1 MNQAEEQNDNNTI
14 LIGDV
19 PDGAEAF
26 LAADI
31 AQESKKPIL
40 FVARDDKRLARA
52 VSLFRFRMP
61 EAEILRF
68 PAWDCL
74 PYDRVS
80 PKSDIIATRLATL
93 ARLMRPAK
101 EDKPRIVVTGINALM
116 QRVPHPDFI
125 KALSLALR
133 PGQEIGFE
141 DVQARLLNLGFERVS
156 TVNEPGEFAP
166 RGGIL
171 DFFPAGRS
179 TPVRLDFFGDEIE
192 SIKSFDPLTQRTDQ
206 PIKGVVLG
214 PVHEFVLNDDSIER
228 FRTEYRDSFGRVKGE
243 DPLYESVSAGRLYAG
258 LDHWLPLLHE
268 KMALLTDYMDGAEL
282 VFEPEVVASKD
293 ARLETIQDFYTARQ
307 SVFEAEKKD
316 HSYKPIKPERLY
328 AGEDDWMAF
337 PDRHR
342 CWQFTSFSV
351 PSGTDVALAKHAY
364 RSIST
369 FAEARQD
376 PDRNIYSAVRDRSD
390 KVLGQGQS
398 VLIAGLSAGSANRL
412 AANLGEAGLEG
423 IKALRGW
430 SDALDDN
437 TDEARR
443 VFNAVLPLERGFEG
457 GGFTLF
463 TEQDILGERI
473 VRPRKRRRSEN
484 FLTEVSGLATGDLVV
499 HVEHGIGR
507 YVGLLTIDLGGA
519 AHDVLHIEYTG
530 GDKLYV
536 PVENIEVLSRFGDG
550 EGVALDKLGGAAWQA
565 RKARAKERITRIA
578 RDLMRIAAER
588 KLRKAETIDVPE
600 SVLDEFSQT
609 FPYSETDDQLNAIED
624 VVEDL
629 ASGKPMDRLV
639 CGDVGFGKTEV
650 AIRAAFVGAMA
661 GHQVAVVAPTT
672 LLARQHF
679 KTFEERFKELNIRLA
694 QLSRLVSPK
703 DATATKEAIKR
714 GEIDI
719 VIGTHAVLA
728 ESLEFA
734 NLGVLIIDEE
744 QRFGVKQKE
753 RMKKLKET
761 VHVLTLTATPIPRTL
776 QLALTG
782 VKDLSLIATPP
793 VDRLAV
799 RTFIMPWDGVI
810 LREALMREQFR
821 GGQSY
826 VVCPRVR
833 DLNDMRERL
842 AKIAPELKVATAHGQ
857 MAPTELEDV
866 MNAFYDRKYDILLA
880 TNIIESGLDIPTVNT
895 MIIHRA
901 DMFGLSALYQLRGR
915 VGRSKLRGYAYLTF
929 DGQKKITGDAQRRLD
944 VMKTLDSLGAGFT
957 LASHDLDIRG
967 AGNLVGEEQSGHI
980 KEVGIELY
988 QQMLEEAVSEVQL
1001 AQELG
1006 VDPATGELRKK
1017 PDDDWVPVLN
1027 TGIAVY
1033 IPEDYVE
1040 ALDVRLGLYRR
1051 VGLLRD
1057 KSEID
1062 AFLAEVEDRF
1072 GAPPEPVLNLLKTV
1086 EFKIKARRARVE
1098 KLDVGPKGIVVG
1110 FREDKFSKPE
1120 KLISW
1125 IHANSQTLSI
1135 RPDQRLVFKR
1145 KIETDEERKKAILSV
1160 LNNLEKLAG

>member
-1 MNQAEEQNDNNTI
+1 MNQTEEQNVNEAV

-26 LAADI
+26 LASDI
-31 AQESKKPIL
+31 AQETGRPIV

-52 VSLFRFRMP
+52 ASLFRFRLP
-61 EAEILRF
+61 EAEVLRF

-80 PKSDIIATRLATL
+80 PKSDLIATRLATL
-93 ARLMRPAK
+93 ARLLRPAA
-101 EDKPRIVVTGINALM
+101 EDRPRVVVTSINALM
-116 QRVPHPDFI
+116 QRVPHPSFI
-125 KALSLALR
+125 KSLSLTLR

-141 DVQARLLNLGFERVS
+141 EVQARLLDLGFERVS
-156 TVNEPGEFAP
+156 TVTEPGEFAP

-171 DFFPAGRS
+171 DFFPAGRAS
-179 TPVRLDFFGDEIE
+179 PVRLDFFGDEIE
-192 SIKSFDPLTQRTDQ
+192 SVRAFDPLTQRTEQ

-214 PVHEFVLNDDSIER
+214 PVHEFVLNEDSIER

-268 KMALLTDYMDGAEL
+268 KMALLTDYVGGGEL
-282 VFEPEVVASKD
+282 VFEPEVVAAKD
-293 ARLETIQDFYTARQ
+293 ARLETIRDFYTARQ
-307 SVFEAEKKD
+307 TVFEVEKKD
-316 HSYKPIKPERLY
+316 HSYKPIAPDRLY
-328 AGEDDWMAF
+328 VTEDDWNAF
-337 PDRHR
+337 PTAHR
-342 CWQFTSFSV
+342 CWQFTNFSV
-351 PSGTDVALAKHAY
+351 PSGTDVALARHSY
-364 RSIST
+364 RSIPT

-376 PDRNIYSAVRDRSD
+376 PERNIYTAVSDRSD
-390 KVLGQGQS
+390 RALAGGQS
-398 VLIAGLSAGSANRL
+398 VVIAGLSAGSANRL
-412 AANLGEAGLEG
+412 ASNLGEAGLEG

-430 SDALDDN
+430 DPALAPEA
-437 TDEARR
+437 EARR

-457 GGFTLF
+457 GGFVLY

-473 VRPRKRRRSEN
+473 VSPRKRRKSDN

-507 YVGLLTIDLGGA
+507 YVELLTIDLSGA
-519 AHDVLHIEYTG
+519 AHDVLHIGYSG

-550 EGVALDKLGGAAWQA
+550 EGVGLDKLGGAAWQA
-565 RKARAKERITRIA
+565 RKARVKERITRTA

-588 KLRKAETIDVPE
+588 KLRKSEILDVPQ
-600 SVLDEFSQT
+600 SVLDEFAQT
-609 FPYSETDDQLNAIED
+609 FPYSETDDQLNAIDD
-624 VVEDL
+624 VIEDL
-629 ASGKPMDRLV
+629 ASGRPMDRLV

-661 GHQVAVVAPTT
+661 GHQVAIVAPTT

-679 KTFEERFKELNIRLA
+679 KTFEERFKDLNIRIA
-694 QLSRLVSPK
+694 QLSRLVSAK
-703 DATATKEAIKR
+703 NATATKEALGR

-719 VIGTHAVLA
+719 VVGTHALLA
-728 ESLEFA
+728 ESLKFG
-734 NLGVLIIDEE
+734 NLGLLVIDEE
-744 QRFGVKQKE
+744 QRFGVRQKE

-833 DLNDMRERL
+833 DLANMRERL
-842 AKIAPELKVATAHGQ
+842 ANIAPELKVAVAHGQ
-857 MAPTELEDV
+857 MPPTELEDV
-866 MNAFYDRKYDILLA
+866 MNAFYDRKFDILLA
-880 TNIIESGLDIPTVNT
+880 TNIIESGIDIPTVNT
-895 MIIHRA
+895 MIIQRA
-901 DMFGLSALYQLRGR
+901 DMFGLAALYQLRGR
-915 VGRSKLRGYAYLTF
+915 VGRSKVRGYAYLTF
-929 DGQKKITGDAQRRLD
+929 DQRKPLTADAQRRLD

-967 AGNLVGEEQSGHI
+967 AGNLVGEEQTGHI

-988 QQMLEEAVSEVQL
+988 QQMLEEAVAEVQL
-1001 AQELG
+1001 AEELG
-1006 VDPATGELRKK
+1006 VDPATGELRAK

-1027 TGIAVY
+1027 TGFAVY

-1051 VGLLRD
+1051 VGMLREAG
-1057 KSEID
+1057 EID
-1062 AFLAEVEDRF
+1062 SFLAEVEDRF
-1072 GAPPEPVLNLLKTV
+1072 GPPPEPVLNLLQTV
-1086 EFKIKARRARVE
+1086 AFKIKARAARVE
-1098 KLDVGPKGIVVG
+1098 KLDVGPKGVVVG
-1110 FREDKFSKPE
+1110 FREDRFAKPD

-1125 IHANSQTLSI
+1125 IRANSQVMSI

-1145 KIETDEERKKAILSV
+1145 KIETDEERKKAIVSL
-1160 LNNLEKLAG
+1160 LDNLEKLAR

>member
-1 MNQAEEQNDNNTI
+1 MNDKEEQNVNEPVM
-14 LIGDV
+14 IGEV

-31 AQESKKPIL
+31 ALETKKPII

-52 VSLFRFRMP
+52 SSLFKFRLP
-61 EAEILRF
+61 EADILRF

-74 PYDRVS
+74 PYDRIS
-80 PKSDIIATRLATL
+80 PKADLIATRLATL
-93 ARLMRPAK
+93 ARLIRPAAK
-101 EDKPRIVVTGINALM
+101 DRPRIVVTGINALM

-125 KALSLALR
+125 KELSLSLR

-141 DVQARLLNLGFERVS
+141 DVQQRLLALGFQRVS
-156 TVNEPGEFAP
+156 TVTEPGEFAP

-192 SIKSFDPLTQRTDQ
+192 SVRSFDPLSQRTEQ

-214 PVHEFVLNDDSIER
+214 PVHEFVLTEANIER
-228 FRTEYRDSFGRVKGE
+228 FRTEYRESFGRVKGE

-268 KMALLTDYMDGAEL
+268 KMALLTDYVEGAEL
-282 VFEPEVVASKD
+282 VFEQEVVAAKE
-293 ARLETIQDFYTARQ
+293 ARLETIRDFYTARQ
-307 SVFEAEKKD
+307 SVFEVEKKD
-316 HSYKPIKPERLY
+316 HSYKPIRPERLY
-328 AGEDDWMAF
+328 ASDEEWNDF
-337 PDRHR
+337 PSRHR

-351 PSGTDVALAKHAY
+351 PTTAKVALARHEY
-364 RSIST
+364 RSIPT

-376 PDRNIYSAVRDRSD
+376 PDRNIYTAVRDRSD
-390 KVLGQGQS
+390 KALGQGQS
-398 VLIAGLSAGSANRL
+398 VVIAGLSAGSANRL
-412 AANLGEAGLEG
+412 ASNLGDIGMEG
-423 IKALRGW
+423 IKPLRGW
-430 SDALDDN
+430 HDALN
-437 TDEARR
+437 PQVDERR

-457 GGFTLF
+457 GGFALY

-473 VRPRKRRRSEN
+473 VRPRKRRKSDN

-507 YVGLLTIDLGGA
+507 YVGLLTIDLAGA
-519 AHDVLHIEYTG
+519 AHDVLHLEYSG

-565 RKARAKERITRIA
+565 RKARVKERITRVA

-588 KLRKAETIDVPE
+588 KLRKSEIIDVPE
-600 SVLDEFSQT
+600 SVLDEFAQT
-609 FPYSETDDQLNAIED
+609 FPYSETDDQMNAIED
-624 VVEDL
+624 VIEDL
-629 ASGKPMDRLV
+629 ASGRPMDRLI

-661 GHQVAVVAPTT
+661 GHQVAIVAPTT

-679 KTFEERFKELNIRLA
+679 KTFQERFKELNVRIA
-694 QLSRLVSPK
+694 QLSRLVGAK
-703 DATATKEAIKR
+703 EAAATKEALER

-719 VIGTHAVLA
+719 VVGTHALLA
-728 ESLEFA
+728 ESLNFG
-734 NLGVLIIDEE
+734 NLGVLVIDEE
-744 QRFGVKQKE
+744 QRFGVRQKE

-826 VVCPRVR
+826 VVCPRVK
-833 DLNDMRERL
+833 DLSDMRERL
-842 AKIAPELKVATAHGQ
+842 QNITPELKVAVAHGQ
-857 MAPTELEDV
+857 MPPSELEDV
-866 MNAFYDRKYDILLA
+866 MNAFYDRKFDILLS
-880 TNIIESGLDIPTVNT
+880 TNIIESGIDIPTVNT

-929 DGQKKITGDAQRRLD
+929 DGRRKLTADAQRRLD

-967 AGNLVGEEQSGHI
+967 AGNLVGEEQTGHI

-988 QQMLEEAVSEVQL
+988 QQMLEEAVAEVQL
-1001 AQELG
+1001 ANELG
-1006 VDPATGELRKK
+1006 VDPSTGEVRKK
-1017 PDDDWVPVLN
+1017 PDDEWVPVLN

-1051 VGLLRD
+1051 VGMLREAG
-1057 KSEID
+1057 EID
-1062 AFLAEVEDRF
+1062 SFIAEVEDRF
-1072 GAPPEPVLNLLKTV
+1072 GPPPEPVLNLLKTV
-1086 EFKIKARRARVE
+1086 EFKIKARAARVE

-1110 FREDKFSKPE
+1110 FREDKFTKPE

-1125 IHANSQTLSI
+1125 IRANSQVMSI

-1145 KIETDEERKKAILSV
+1145 KIETDDERKKAIVSL
-1160 LNNLEKLAG
+1160 LTNLEKLAK

>member
-1 MNQAEEQNDNNTI
+1 MNQTEEQNVNEAV

-26 LAADI
+26 LASDI
-31 AQESKKPIL
+31 AQETGRPIV

-52 VSLFRFRMP
+52 ASLFRFRLP
-61 EAEILRF
+61 EAEVLRF

-80 PKSDIIATRLATL
+80 PKSDLIATRLATL
-93 ARLMRPAK
+93 ARLLRPAA
-101 EDKPRIVVTGINALM
+101 EDRPRVVVTSINALM
-116 QRVPHPDFI
+116 QRVPHPSFI
-125 KALSLALR
+125 KSLSLTLR

-141 DVQARLLNLGFERVS
+141 EVQARLLDLGFERVS
-156 TVNEPGEFAP
+156 TVTEPGEFAP

-171 DFFPAGRS
+171 DFFPAGRAS
-179 TPVRLDFFGDEIE
+179 PVRLDFFGDEIE
-192 SIKSFDPLTQRTDQ
+192 SVRAFDPLTQRTEQ

-214 PVHEFVLNDDSIER
+214 PVHEFVLNEDSIER

-268 KMALLTDYMDGAEL
+268 KMALLTDYVEGGEL
-282 VFEPEVVASKD
+282 VFEPEVVAAKD
-293 ARLETIQDFYTARQ
+293 ARLETIRDFYTARQ
-307 SVFEAEKKD
+307 TVFEVEKKD
-316 HSYKPIKPERLY
+316 HSYKPIAPDLLY
-328 AGEDDWMAF
+328 ATEDDWNAF
-337 PDRHR
+337 PTAHR
-342 CWQFTSFSV
+342 CWQFTNFSV
-351 PSGTDVALAKHAY
+351 PSGTDVALARHSY
-364 RSIST
+364 RSIPT

-376 PDRNIYSAVRDRSD
+376 PERNIYTAVSDRSD
-390 KVLGQGQS
+390 RALAGGQS
-398 VLIAGLSAGSANRL
+398 VVIAGLSAGSANRL
-412 AANLGEAGLEG
+412 ASNLGEAGLEG

-430 SDALDDN
+430 DPALAPEA
-437 TDEARR
+437 EARR

-457 GGFTLF
+457 GGFVLY

-473 VRPRKRRRSEN
+473 VRPRKRRKSDN

-507 YVGLLTIDLGGA
+507 YVGLLTIDLSGA
-519 AHDVLHIEYTG
+519 AHDVLHIEYSG

-550 EGVALDKLGGAAWQA
+550 EGVGLDKLGGAAWQA
-565 RKARAKERITRIA
+565 RKARVKERITRTA

-588 KLRKAETIDVPE
+588 KLRKSEILDVPQ
-600 SVLDEFSQT
+600 SVLDEFAQT
-609 FPYSETDDQLNAIED
+609 FPYSETDDQLNAIDD
-624 VVEDL
+624 VIEDL
-629 ASGKPMDRLV
+629 ASGRPMDRLV

-661 GHQVAVVAPTT
+661 GHQVAIVAPTT

-679 KTFEERFKELNIRLA
+679 KTFEERFKDLNIRIA
-694 QLSRLVSPK
+694 QLSRLVSAK
-703 DATATKEAIKR
+703 NATATKEALGR

-719 VIGTHAVLA
+719 VVGTHALLA
-728 ESLEFA
+728 ESLKFG
-734 NLGVLIIDEE
+734 NLGLLVIDEE
-744 QRFGVKQKE
+744 QRFGVRQKE

-799 RTFIMPWDGVI
+799 RTFIMPWDRVI

-833 DLNDMRERL
+833 DLANMRERL
-842 AKIAPELKVATAHGQ
+842 ANIAPELKVAVAHGQ
-857 MAPTELEDV
+857 MPPTELEDV
-866 MNAFYDRKYDILLA
+866 MNAFYDRKFDILLA
-880 TNIIESGLDIPTVNT
+880 TNIIESGIDIPTVNT

-901 DMFGLSALYQLRGR
+901 DMFGLAALYQLRGR
-915 VGRSKLRGYAYLTF
+915 VGRSKVRGYAYLTF
-929 DGQKKITGDAQRRLD
+929 DQRKPLTADAQRRLD

-967 AGNLVGEEQSGHI
+967 AGNLVGEEQTGHI

-988 QQMLEEAVSEVQL
+988 QQMLEEAVAEVQL
-1001 AQELG
+1001 AEELG
-1006 VDPATGELRKK
+1006 VDPATGELRAK

-1027 TGIAVY
+1027 TGFAVY

-1051 VGLLRD
+1051 VGMLREAG
-1057 KSEID
+1057 EID
-1062 AFLAEVEDRF
+1062 SFLAEVEDRF
-1072 GAPPEPVLNLLKTV
+1072 GPPPEPVLNLLQTV
-1086 EFKIKARRARVE
+1086 AFKIKARAARVE
-1098 KLDVGPKGIVVG
+1098 KLDVGPKGVVVG
-1110 FREDKFSKPE
+1110 FREDRFAKPD

-1125 IHANSQTLSI
+1125 IRANSQVMSI

-1145 KIETDEERKKAILSV
+1145 KIETDEERKKAIVSL
-1160 LNNLEKLAG
+1160 LDNLEKLAR